1 MKKILLFVI
10 GLALFSACKNAE
22 KVCKIEGHD
31 CWDIVKLANNKQY
44 KDLEAMGLKV
54 SDSSYF
60 KDGGSTITVLN
71 DKVSI
76 FTDYSI
82 SSDFFKIGKI
92 TLEDGSTLMIPT
104 PYNSELGYVTVTF
117 KKDGREFIFDPQG
130 NLKEYFKPKY
140 PGDVRKKTQAKN
152 TYSFKDEV
160 CQIEGSDCWKVVQ
173 LLKQSKKTNALEVP
187 QGDSNLE
194 QVTIVK

>member
-10 GLALFSACKNAE
+10 GLALFTACKNDD

-31 CWDIVKLANNKQY
+31 CWNIVKLANNKQY

-60 KDGGSTITVLN
+60 KDGGSTIITLN
-71 DKVSI
+71 DKVNI
-76 FTDYSI
+76 FTNHS
-82 SSDFFKIGKI
+82 FKIGKI

-187 QGDSNLE
+187 QGDSN
-194 QVTIVK
+194 VTYVTVGK